1 MAGAAQG
8 DDLDIVASE
17 LMVRR
22 NPFANAVLLL
32 ILGMLMAGCSPLL
45 PLLGAA
51 LSGPGEKSQL
61 AGPFAGTPS
70 AAQNRRPAESPVS
83 DALAG
88 ADQKVRPS
96 CMAKLPPPEPP
107 PETGCA
113 MRPTCLPGS
122 ELPIRLR
129 LCASD
134 PNAVLSELTRPMI
147 SDWRWADDSK
157 VGAP

>member
-1 MAGAAQG
+1 
-8 DDLDIVASE
+8 
-17 LMVRR
+17 MVRR
-22 NPFANAVLLL
+22 NPLANAVLLL
-32 ILGMLMAGCSPLL
+32 TLAALIAGCSPLL

-61 AGPFAGTPS
+61 AGPFAGAPS

-88 ADQKVRPS
+88 ADQKIRPS
-96 CMAKLPPPEPP
+96 CTAKLPPPEPP
-107 PETGCA
+107 PETGCT

-122 ELPIRLR
+122 EQPIRLR
-129 LCASD
+129 LCAGN
-134 PNAVLSELTRPMI
+134 PNAVLSELTSPVI

-157 VGAP
+157 VATP